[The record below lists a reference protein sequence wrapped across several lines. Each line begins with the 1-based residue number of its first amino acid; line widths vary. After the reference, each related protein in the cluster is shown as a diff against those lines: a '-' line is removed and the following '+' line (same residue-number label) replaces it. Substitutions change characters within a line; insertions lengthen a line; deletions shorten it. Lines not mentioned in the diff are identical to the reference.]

1 MDADPGFVDADPGFV
16 DVSMVYVDET
26 VGSLDVRVVYVDE
39 TVGSLDVRGVY
50 VDETVGSPDVRVAYV
65 DETVGSLDVRVVYV
79 DETVGSPDVG
89 MVWLHETALTRA
101 PRVYRE
107 RIRAPG
113 AHSSPPRGLR
123 SLRAAHTGW
132 YSRRAGT
139 ATRCFFRSSMS
150 SGTCS
155 PSSSTSAVR
164 LPPYTHP
171 VSSPVAQG

>member
-1 MDADPGFVDADPGFV
+1 MNTDPGFVDADPGFV

-26 VGSLDVRVVYVDE
+26 VGSLDVRGVYVDE
-39 TVGSLDVRGVY
+39 TVGSL
-50 VDETVGSPDVRVAYV
+50 DVRVAYV
-65 DETVGSLDVRVVYV
+65 DETVGSLDV
-79 DETVGSPDVG
+79 G
-89 MVWLHETALTRA
+89 MVWPHETALARA

-139 ATRCFFRSSMS
+139 TTRCFFRSSMS

>member
-16 DVSMVYVDET
+16 DEDPGFVDVSMV
-26 VGSLDVRVVYVDE
+26 
-39 TVGSLDVRGVY
+39 
-50 VDETVGSPDVRVAYV
+50 YV

-139 ATRCFFRSSMS
+139 TTRCFFRSSMS